1 MEALQKIQVLVTR
14 KAKPSA
20 SASQWNKMSVALC
33 NQMTDKRSAIIR
45 ETSITIQ
52 VLAQALGS
60 NFEGL
65 LVKLLSQNSLL
76 KLIQN
81 TNKVIAEH
89 AH

>member
-1 MEALQKIQVLVTR
+1 MLVTR
-14 KAKPSA
+14 KLKSGG
-20 SASQWNKMSVALC
+20 SITGQFNKLSVALS
-33 NQMTDKRSAIIR
+33 NQMADKRSAIIR

-52 VLAQALGS
+52 VLAQAMG
-60 NFEGL
+60 NAIEGIF
-65 LVKLLSQNSLL
+65 VKLMSQNSLL

>member
-1 MEALQKIQVLVTR
+1 
-14 KAKPSA
+14 
-20 SASQWNKMSVALC
+20 
-33 NQMTDKRSAIIR
+33 MTDKRSAIIR